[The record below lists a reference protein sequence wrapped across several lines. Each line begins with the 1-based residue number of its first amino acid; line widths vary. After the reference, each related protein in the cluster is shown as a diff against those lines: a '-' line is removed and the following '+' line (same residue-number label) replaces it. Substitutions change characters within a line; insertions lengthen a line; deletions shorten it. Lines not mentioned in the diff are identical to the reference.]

1 MNNQVNYYKKY
12 KQSELGMHKR
22 IIQINYLYDYI
33 IFQMFDYSKSFI
45 VKLKDAYSLEGKL
58 WPT

>member
-33 IFQMFDYSKSFI
+33 IVQMFDYSKSFV
-45 VKLKDAYSLEGKL
+45 VKLKI
-58 WPT
+58 P